1 MAEVGKLFSK
11 VYLNQGA
18 PTKDSE
24 RFRLRL
30 ASYYWDHLDKHHA
43 ADLQSYYAKEGGIKV
58 PYSYTS
64 YSISDMFK
72 ENPIRD
78 VLDAITLT
86 FHVLNGKGWK
96 PQADQWRAFVGR
108 ALREE
113 NVGYSLDKACGV
125 HYFVDEEME
134 RNRASALAVLG
145 DPKLQGV
152 AKALEESFGY
162 LDRDPVDTKAAVRSA
177 FEATEILV
185 RTMVGGKNLNKKL
198 VEDDLTKHCLAKL
211 KGDETA
217 KRVVAK
223 LLESFGD
230 WVDGV
235 HFYRHGQ
242 AAPEPV
248 APSEQTAI
256 HVLSTACSYIRWLTG
271 FRE

>member
-1 MAEVGKLFSK
+1 MAETGKPFSR

-24 RFRLRL
+24 RFRHRL
-30 ASYYWDHLDKHHA
+30 GAYYWDHLHAHHA
-43 ADLQSYYAKEGGIKV
+43 HDLQRAYAKEGGIKV
-58 PYSYTS
+58 PYDMAG
-64 YSISDMFK
+64 YSISDMFEK
-72 ENPIRD
+72 SPLRD
-78 VLDAITLT
+78 VLDAITFT
-86 FHVLNGKGWK
+86 FQVLNRKGWK
-96 PQADQWRAFVGR
+96 PQASEWQQFVAR

-113 NVGYSLDKACGV
+113 NVGYSLDDACGV

-134 RNRASALAVLG
+134 RNRASALTVLR
-145 DPKLQGV
+145 DPQLQGV
-152 AKALEESFGY
+152 AVALEQAFGY
-162 LDRDPVDTKAAVRSA
+162 LDADPMDTKAAVRSA

-185 RTMVGGKNLNKKL
+185 RSMVAGKNLNRKL
-198 VEDDLTKHCLAKL
+198 VENELTRHCLGKL

-217 KRVVAK
+217 KLVTAK
-223 LLESFGD
+223 LLESFGG

-256 HVLSTACSYIRWLTG
+256 HVLSTACSYIRWLAG
-271 FRE
+271 FR